1 MYVLPCPQASCTLSE
16 HFFAYHQLIFQSHSA
31 LSPLGESCSSNVWR
45 VTCRCYILA
54 HRPSPLSFL
63 HCPAHSGMPGHS
75 SKKPC
80 PHFRSRGGCR
90 SGKKCNFSHNLGS
103 TSGTRIPPQS
113 SRQNVPPS
121 STLATPS
128 IRSGRGGSA
137 VTGNVCNFYW
147 NTGQCDHGFD
157 CTFTHQRQPAPRSG
171 RSNIA
176 DGAGDEEGAANTALD
191 FFTMVNLTQMAGVGL
206 HSTQKGTPEE
216 AHNSIKRYLGGG
228 SLNNPTEMKPLITI
242 LASVN
247 RRNHSW
253 VRIVP
258 PFMPDRC

>member
-1 MYVLPCPQASCTLSE
+1 MYVLSCPQASCTLSE

-103 TSGTRIPPQS
+103 TSGTRTSPQS
-113 SRQNVPPS
+113 SRKNASPS
-121 STLATPS
+121 PTLATPV
-128 IRSGRGGSA
+128 IRS
-137 VTGNVCNFYW
+137 VNVCNIYW
-147 NTGQCDHGFD
+147 NAGQCNRGFD
-157 CTFTHQRQPAPRSG
+157 CTFIHQKNPVLRPD
-171 RSNIA
+171 RSNVA
-176 DGAGDEEGAANTALD
+176 DGTEDEEDAANAALD
-191 FFTMVNLTQMAGVGL
+191 FFTMVNLTQMAGVEL

-228 SLNNPTEMKPLITI
+228 SLNNPAEMKPLITI
-242 LASVN
+242 LASIN

>member
-1 MYVLPCPQASCTLSE
+1 MV
-16 HFFAYHQLIFQSHSA
+16 
-31 LSPLGESCSSNVWR
+31 ESYPSNVWR

-63 HCPAHSGMPGHS
+63 HCPAHPGMPGHS

-103 TSGTRIPPQS
+103 TSGTRTSLQS
-113 SRQNVPPS
+113 SRKNVPPS
-121 STLATPS
+121 
-128 IRSGRGGSA
+128 RSGRGGSA
-137 VTGNVCNFYW
+137 VPGDACKSYW
-147 NTGQCDHGFD
+147 NTGRCNDGFD
-157 CTFTHQRQPAPRSG
+157 CTFIHQKKPAPRPGS
-171 RSNIA
+171 SSVA
-176 DGAGDEEGAANTALD
+176 DGAGDEEDAANAALD

-228 SLNNPTEMKPLITI
+228 SLNNPAEMKPLISI
-242 LASVN
+242 LASIN

-253 VRIVP
+253 VRMVP